1 MTWKKTK
8 VMRLLREGKHWAS
21 VRLMRPYNPRHYRAE
36 GLPPGWQRMCKAVG
50 LRPDA
55 SHQRDAKVWLN
66 LTCAGRRWRVNA
78 SRNLDVSCPYA
89 DFDRW
94 ANSTAKSFPI
104 PRNKTELELYV
115 RFTQH
120 DT

>member
-8 VMRLLREGKHWAS
+8 VMRLLRVDRWTKVKLS
-21 VRLMRPYNPRHYRAE
+21 RPYNPRKYKAN

-50 LRPDA
+50 LRPNA
-55 SHQRDAKVWLN
+55 PHRRDAKCWMSLI
-66 LTCAGRRWRVNA
+66 GRGRLWRINA
-78 SRNLDVSCPYA
+78 NDMFDASCRRAY
-89 DFDRW
+89 FDRW